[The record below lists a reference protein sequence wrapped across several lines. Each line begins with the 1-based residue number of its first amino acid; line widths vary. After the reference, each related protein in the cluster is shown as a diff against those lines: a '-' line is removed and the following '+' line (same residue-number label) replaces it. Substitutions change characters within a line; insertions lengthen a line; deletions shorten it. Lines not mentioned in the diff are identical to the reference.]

1 MKAHNT
7 IAIHIMK
14 MVFPRKREING
25 HEALGAPNSTETRKL
40 LATLDKVLGFSN
52 QTNIDYLT
60 QMFR

>member
-1 MKAHNT
+1 M
-7 IAIHIMK
+7 M
-14 MVFPRKREING
+14 FPRKREING